1 MNKFVFCLALWV
13 FFTASCTTVKYVPVV
28 QKETVTVR
36 DTTVLHKTDTLV
48 KVREF
53 NLSDYTGLQ
62 DTLTLRTDLSESK
75 AWVDADMMALKGRL
89 VQTGSIPVQIVER
102 ERVVYKDSIRDREV
116 PVPVVEEKI
125 VKTVPFFWRLFAFIG
140 IVATAGLVFWLLR
153 RFKVL

>member
-1 MNKFVFCLALWV
+1 MEMKRLALFAV
-13 FFTASCTTVKYVPVV
+13 LMLTACTTVKYVPV
-28 QKETVTVR
+28 KEIERVEVR
-36 DTTVLHKTDTLV
+36 DTTYLHKTDTLV

-62 DTLTLRTDLSESK
+62 DTLTLRTDLAESK

-153 RFKVL
+153 KFKVL